1 MKKSVIISTVTSIAV
16 FAITIFGISANKPE
30 QKPIQIAEAKT
41 IETSSKITSETTSVV
56 SPKVPVTTTTGTI
69 TTHKSAITTTTTTE
83 VVTTEPEVT
92 ETESEITE
100 TKPET
105 EYDSEY
111 TTNNT
116 YFDDYEMTLM
126 CAVVSSETGYCDDV
140 MQKAVAHTIIN
151 RVNSDMFPNT
161 ISEVLNQPGQYTAID
176 NYYNGYFRPGLEPGS
191 DAWNHTMDL
200 CYEALN
206 EYDFTYNAYA
216 YYNPDI
222 CGWNSWF
229 ESLTLTYCD
238 SCHRFFTW

>member
-1 MKKSVIISTVTSIAV
+1 MKKSVIISAV
-16 FAITIFGISANKPE
+16 SSVAIFAITIFGFNASKIE
-30 QKPIQIAEAKT
+30 QKPIHVAEAYT
-41 IETSSKITSETTSVV
+41 VDTSSKTVSETTSAVI
-56 SPKVPVTTTTGTI
+56 PKVPVTTTGTI
-69 TTHKSAITTTTTTE
+69 TTPKSTITTTTTTE
-83 VVTTEPEVT
+83 VVTTEPEIV
-92 ETESEITE
+92 ESE
-100 TKPET
+100 PENESEYEP

-111 TTNNT
+111 TTNIA

-126 CAVVSSETGYCDDV
+126 CAVVSSETGYCDDI

-161 ISEVLNQPGQYTAID
+161 ISEVLNQSGQYTAID
-176 NYYNGYFRPGLEPGS
+176 NYYNGWFRPGLEPGS

-238 SCHRFFTW
+238 NCHRFFTW